1 MADAA
6 RDAGESPANAL
17 CRQCGLCCNGTFYGS
32 VLVAEGER
40 AQLERIGL
48 RIVDQEGAA
57 AMAQPCTA
65 LRGCLCSV
73 YAERPS
79 ACADYEC
86 TLRKRVHAGERS
98 LDQAVT
104 DVAEMQALLAKIR
117 AIFDVA
123 PTSSI
128 WEAILALE
136 EPTPEQQRASG
147 RDFADAIDAVAKL
160 LDVGRAGF
168 EPRFA
173 GGPR

>member
-6 RDAGESPANAL
+6 RDARESPADAL

-40 AQLERIGL
+40 PHLERIGL
-48 RIVDQEGAA
+48 RIVDQEGAT

-73 YAERPS
+73 YAERPA
-79 ACADYEC
+79 ACAAYEC
-86 TLRKRVHAGERS
+86 TLRKRVRAGERS
-98 LDQAVT
+98 LEQALA

-117 AIFDVA
+117 EIFEVA
-123 PTSSI
+123 ATASI

-136 EPTPEQQRASG
+136 EPTPEEQRASG
-147 RDFADAIDAVAKL
+147 RDFAAAIDAVAKL
-160 LDVGRAGF
+160 LDVGRAKF